1 MQNENFSPEDS
12 IRVIQA
18 MIEKTKFTVADNSY
32 YFLLW
37 GWLVFIGCIG
47 QFVLKVLVQY
57 PYHYLIWN
65 ITFIGIIFSI
75 YHGVKGRG
83 QKKAKTYV
91 SESLDNLWIAIVVS
105 YILFDFAFVRFGWE
119 GCYTFYMMLYALG
132 CFVTGRVLKFYP
144 LIWGAIGSWCLAL
157 ISTFTPIDYNIL
169 LCGLAILIS
178 YIIPGHLLKRQYR
191 KLDMHV

>member
-83 QKKAKTYV
+83 QKKAKT
-91 SESLDNLWIAIVVS
+91 
-105 YILFDFAFVRFGWE
+105 
-119 GCYTFYMMLYALG
+119 
-132 CFVTGRVLKFYP
+132 
-144 LIWGAIGSWCLAL
+144 
-157 ISTFTPIDYNIL
+157 
-169 LCGLAILIS
+169 
-178 YIIPGHLLKRQYR
+178 
-191 KLDMHV
+191 